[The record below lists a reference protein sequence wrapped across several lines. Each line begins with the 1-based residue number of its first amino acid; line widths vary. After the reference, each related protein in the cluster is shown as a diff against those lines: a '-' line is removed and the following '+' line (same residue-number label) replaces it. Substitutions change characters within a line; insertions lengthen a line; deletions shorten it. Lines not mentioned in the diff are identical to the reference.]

1 MEKILQESRVPEA
14 RDKCHR
20 SLRLRRK
27 LGEVLRIQSK
37 EKYLELL
44 PPALLPNP
52 E

>member
-1 MEKILQESRVPEA
+1 MEKIPQESRVPEA

-27 LGEVLRIQSK
+27 LGEVRQMQST
-37 EKYLELL
+37 EKYLELPL
-44 PPALLPNP
+44 GPTPNL